1 MTDHKRKN
9 PLKELLTPCNFQ
21 VEPGTPLALFLD
33 FLVSDDPETGARA
46 CIDRDMKHGDFR
58 TRSQI
63 PSQSCVRYV
72 AQSLYADHGKKAVT
86 LETIREKVKNAC
98 GHRFLGNF
106 DRYREQAAHP
116 QDTQEGSSVKFPSTA
131 YR

>member
-1 MTDHKRKN
+1 MADYKRKN
-9 PLKELLTPCNFQ
+9 PLKELLPPCNFQ

-33 FLVSDDPETGARA
+33 FLVSDDPETGSQA

-63 PSQSCVRYV
+63 PSQSCIRYV
-72 AQSLYADHGKKAVT
+72 AQSLYADHGKKTVT

-98 GHRFLGNF
+98 GHRFLGYF
-106 DRYREQAAHP
+106 DRYCEQAAP
-116 QDTQEGSSVKFPSTA
+116 SKDTGEESAT
-131 YR
+131 